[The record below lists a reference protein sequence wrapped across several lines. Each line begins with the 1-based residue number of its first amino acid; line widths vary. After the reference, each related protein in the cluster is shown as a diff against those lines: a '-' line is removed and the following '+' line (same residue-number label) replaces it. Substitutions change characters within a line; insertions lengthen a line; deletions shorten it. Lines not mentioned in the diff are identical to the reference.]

1 MAMAEV
7 AEQILRVGIPVIFG
21 IAGAFLLDRMCAV
34 RGFLPPGFRVLW
46 RRLLAGAAV
55 AGLLA
60 VGVFAPLGNIGL
72 SLEPDLSKITT
83 PELFAL
89 HFLMLAALGAWFLLG
104 FGGVADTAAPAG
116 AVEMAAVPEALP
128 APPPPRPSLSRQFAA
143 QFGFRTPD
151 VWREIGLGI
160 VLGISAWMAVILA
173 LIAIAGVLMALGL
186 KDSMPQEPPAMV
198 PFIASLPVV
207 VRLLISLSAGVV
219 EETFF
224 RGFLQPRIGIVLST
238 AFFALAHLSY
248 GQPFMLVGITMLS
261 LIYALLVKWRQNLW
275 PAIAA
280 HALFDG
286 VQLLVI
292 VPGVLRLMGQTGAR
306 TAALLASLL
315 APGAIW

>member
-1 MAMAEV
+1 MAEM
-7 AEQILRVGIPVIFG
+7 AEQILRVGVPVILG

-34 RGFLPPGFRVLW
+34 RGFLPPGFHVLW

-60 VGVFAPLGNIGL
+60 VGVFAPLGNVGL

-89 HFLMLAALGAWFLLG
+89 HFLMLAALGVWFLLG
-104 FGGVADTAAPAG
+104 YGGVRGGVDAEGVA
-116 AVEMAAVPEALP
+116 
-128 APPPPRPSLSRQFAA
+128 PPRPSLSRQFAA

-173 LIAIAGVLMALGL
+173 LIAVAGVLLALGF
-186 KDSMPQEPPAMV
+186 KNAVPQEPPAMV
-198 PFIASLPVV
+198 PFIAGLPVV
-207 VRLLISLSAGVV
+207 IRLLISLSAGVV

-248 GQPFMLVGITMLS
+248 GQPFMLVGIAMLS

-292 VPGVLRLMGQTGAR
+292 VPGVLRLMGETGAK
-306 TAALLASLL
+306 TTALLGSLL
-315 APGAIW
+315 VPGTIW

>member
-1 MAMAEV
+1 
-7 AEQILRVGIPVIFG
+7 
-21 IAGAFLLDRMCAV
+21 MCAV
-34 RGFLPPGFRVLW
+34 RGFDPPGFRAPW

-55 AGLLA
+55 AGVLA
-60 VGVFAPLGNIGL
+60 VGVFAPLGNLGL

-89 HFLMLAALGAWFLLG
+89 HFLMLAALGVWFFLG
-104 FGGVADTAAPAG
+104 YGGVKSASVEGADGMEVVA
-116 AVEMAAVPEALP
+116 
-128 APPPPRPSLSRQFAA
+128 PPRPSLGQQFAA
-143 QFGFRTPD
+143 QLGFRTPD

-160 VLGISAWMAVILA
+160 VLGISAWMAVIVA
-173 LIAIAGVLMALGL
+173 LIAVAGVLLALGY
-186 KDSMPQEPPAMV
+186 KDAVPQSPPAMV
-198 PFIASLPVV
+198 PFIAGLPVL

-224 RGFLQPRIGIVLST
+224 RGFLQPRVGIVLST

-248 GQPFMLVGITMLS
+248 GQPFLLIGITMLS
-261 LIYALLVKWRQNLW
+261 LIYALLVNWRQNLW

-292 VPGVLRLMGQTGAR
+292 VPGVLRMIQGQGAK
-306 TAALLASLL
+306 AASLL
-315 APGAIW
+315 VPGTIW